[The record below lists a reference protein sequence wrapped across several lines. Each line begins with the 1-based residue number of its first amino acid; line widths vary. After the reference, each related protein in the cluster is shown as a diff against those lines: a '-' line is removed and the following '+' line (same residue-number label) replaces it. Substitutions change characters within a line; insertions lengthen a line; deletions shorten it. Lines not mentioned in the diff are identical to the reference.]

1 MIAKRKRNIVLP
13 YRPHYNRNKT
23 TFFKE
28 INNLI
33 DIITRTY
40 KNIIIAA
47 NMNTDFSKDE
57 KDYYN
62 YLFDL
67 CDIFSMKNLI
77 FRQISVKSTKGVSV
91 DVIVPNWSSNLR
103 RTRVTETGHN
113 LIFSFFRAYFQRIPP
128 KNN

>member
-1 MIAKRKRNIVLP
+1 
-13 YRPHYNRNKT
+13 
-23 TFFKE
+23 
-28 INNLI
+28 
-33 DIITRTY
+33 
-40 KNIIIAA
+40 
-47 NMNTDFSKDE
+47 MNTDFSKDE